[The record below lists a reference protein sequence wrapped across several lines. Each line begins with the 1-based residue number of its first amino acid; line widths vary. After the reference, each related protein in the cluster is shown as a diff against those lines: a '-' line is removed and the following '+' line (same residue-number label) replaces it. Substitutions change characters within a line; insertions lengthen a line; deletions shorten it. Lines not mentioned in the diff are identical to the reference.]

1 MPKTVNASHVFD
13 ALEKLGFTRT
23 SRAPFG
29 IVFRH
34 DPTDTVFIFP
44 RATVRV
50 TPQRVASIRRILVGR
65 GVTTAKRF
73 NSLLGNVPT
82 LAMVG

>member
-1 MPKTVNASHVFD
+1 MPKSVNAGQLFE
-13 ALEKLGFTRT
+13 ALEKLGFSRT

-34 DPTDTVFIFP
+34 DRTDTVFIFP
-44 RATVRV
+44 HATVRV
-50 TPQRVASIRRILVGR
+50 TPQRVASVRRLITGR
-65 GVTTAKRF
+65 GVATAKRF
-73 NSLLGNVPT
+73 NSLLGNVPP